1 VPTTWQCPFCG
12 HVQHRCICSTPLTGE
27 DHVKIYL
34 AARYN
39 GNRADPSSGNPNQA
53 AAGSEEYPYHLESY
67 HYVGKGQHDRIIRQN
82 GHQIFMDSGA
92 FSMFTL
98 GSTVNLDAY
107 ARFMST
113 RSDYIE
119 VASNVDAIGAGKE
132 QESYD
137 NQKYLESL
145 KLPVPVCPVHHARDR
160 DEWLVKYLDEGY
172 EYLFL
177 GGMVPETT
185 GYLID
190 WLDHIWDKY
199 LANPDGTARIKI
211 HGFGLTTFELMDRYP
226 WFSVDS
232 TSWVMISMFG
242 NILMNVGGKPRAVS
256 FSEKSPTTK
265 QEGKSFWSLDAATQ
279 DHLRAVLAEEGFKPE
294 ELAINYGMR
303 DKWNIRFFRRYM
315 SKPRPVFERRA
326 VTFF

>member
-1 VPTTWQCPFCG
+1 MRLHGQVP
-12 HVQHRCICSTPLTGE
+12 SPLDN

-39 GNRADPSSGNPNQA
+39 GNRADATSHNPNQA
-53 AAGSEEYPYHLESY
+53 AAGSEPYPYHLESF
-67 HYVGKGQHDRIIRQN
+67 HYIGRGQCDKLIRQN
-82 GHQIFMDSGA
+82 GHSIFLDSGA

-98 GSTVNLDAY
+98 GKTINLDQY
-107 ARFMST
+107 AKFISKRA
-113 RSDYIE
+113 DYLE
-119 VASNVDAIGAGKE
+119 VASNVDVIGGGNELA
-132 QESYD
+132 SYK
-137 NQKYLESL
+137 NQKYLEGF

-172 EYLFL
+172 PYIFL

-199 LANPDGTARIKI
+199 LALPDGTARVKV

-226 WFSVDS
+226 WYSVDS

-242 NILMNVGGKPRAVS
+242 NILLEVEGKPRAIT
-256 FSEKSPTTK
+256 FSSKSPNTK
-265 QEGKSFWSLDAATQ
+265 NEGKSFWSLDAVTQ
-279 DHLRAVLAEEGFKPE
+279 DHVRKLLAAEGFTPE
-294 ELAINYGMR
+294 DLAVNYGMR

-315 SKPRPVFERRA
+315 DKPRPVFNRTA

>member
-1 VPTTWQCPFCG
+1 MA
-12 HVQHRCICSTPLTGE
+12 

-39 GNRADPSSGNPNQA
+39 GNRADPTSSNPNQA
-53 AAGSEEYPYHLESY
+53 AAASEPYPYHLESY
-67 HYVGKGQHDRIIRQN
+67 HYVGKGQCDRLIRQN
-82 GHQIFMDSGA
+82 GHKIFMDSGA

-98 GSTVNLDAY
+98 GVKVDLDKY
-107 ARFMST
+107 GKFLHT

-119 VASNVDAIGAGKE
+119 VASNVDAIGSGLEK
-132 QESYD
+132 ESYA

-145 KLPVPVCPVHHARDR
+145 KLSVPVCPVHHARDR

-172 EYLFL
+172 DYIFL

-185 GYLID
+185 GYLVD

-199 LANPDGTARIKI
+199 LANPDGTARVKV

-226 WFSVDS
+226 WYSVDS

-242 NILMNVGGKPRAVS
+242 NILMEVGGKARAIT
-256 FSEKSPTTK
+256 FSSQSPNVK
-265 QEGKSFWSLDAATQ
+265 NEGKSFWSLDAATQ
-279 DHLRAVLAEEGFKPE
+279 AHLRKVLADEGFTPE
-294 ELAINYGMR
+294 ELSTNYGMR
-303 DKWNIRFFRRYM
+303 DKWNIRYFRRYM
-315 SKPRPVFERRA
+315 DKPKPVFERKA

>member
-1 VPTTWQCPFCG
+1 MN
-12 HVQHRCICSTPLTGE
+12 HE
-27 DHVKIYL
+27 HVKIYL

-39 GNRADPSSGNPNQA
+39 GHRADTTSLNPKQQA
-53 AAGSEEYPYHLESY
+53 AASEPYPYHLESY
-67 HYVGKGQHDRIIRQN
+67 HYIGKGQVDACVRRN
-82 GHQIFMDSGA
+82 GHSLFLDSGA

-98 GSTVNLDAY
+98 GSTVNMDKY
-107 ARFMST
+107 AEYIRT
-113 RSDYIE
+113 RQDIIH
-119 VASNVDAIGAGKE
+119 VASNVDVIGAGNE
-132 QESYD
+132 RGSYE

-199 LANPDGTARIKI
+199 LALPDGTARIKV
-211 HGFGLTTFELMDRYP
+211 HGFGLTTFELMERYP
-226 WFSVDS
+226 WYSVDS

-242 NILMNVGGKPRAVS
+242 NILMDIGGKPRAIS

-265 QEGKSFWSLDAATQ
+265 QENKSFWSMDSTTQ
-279 DHLRAVLAEEGFKPE
+279 AHLRAVLAAEGFTPE
-294 ELAINYGMR
+294 DLAVNYGWR
-303 DKWNIRFFRRYM
+303 DKWNIRFFRNYM
-315 SKPRPVFERRA
+315 QRVRPVFERKA
-326 VTFF
+326 ITFF

>member
-1 VPTTWQCPFCG
+1 MSRT
-12 HVQHRCICSTPLTGE
+12 SD
-27 DHVKIYL
+27 DHVRIYI

-39 GNRADPSSGNPNQA
+39 GNRADPTSHNPNQA
-53 AAGSEEYPYHLESY
+53 AAASEPYPYHLESY
-67 HYVGKGQHDRIIRQN
+67 HYIGKGQHDKIIRHN
-82 GHQIFMDSGA
+82 GHKIFMDSGA

-98 GSTVNLDAY
+98 GVKLNLAQY
-107 ARFMST
+107 AKFLAQRA
-113 RSDYIE
+113 DYVE

-132 QESYD
+132 RESYA
-137 NQKYLESL
+137 NQKLLESF
-145 KLPVPVCPVHHARDR
+145 KLPVPVQPVHHARDG

-172 EYLFL
+172 DYIFL

-199 LANPDGTARIKI
+199 LALPDGTARVKV

-232 TSWVMISMFG
+232 TSWVQISMFG
-242 NILMNVGGKPRAVS
+242 NILMDVGGTPKAIT
-256 FSEKSPTTK
+256 FSSKSPNTK
-265 QEGKSFWSLDAATQ
+265 TEDKSFWSLDAATQ
-279 DHLRAVLAEEGFKPE
+279 EHLRGVLAAEGFTPE

-303 DKWNIRFFRRYM
+303 DKWNIRFFRNYM
-315 SKPRPVFERRA
+315 DRPKPVFLRDK